1 MALGSAMDLVMASSV
16 SPEEAVAARSRILI
30 TLAWTTVAL
39 HGRDRALDLL
49 DQVRELTDSPRL
61 HALSRVQEAVVHVS
75 LGDWREAL
83 DALAHVDKASL
94 ALLTPRERTSAL
106 LNGGL
111 SHLSLLELDEA
122 RTQLHDALAI
132 AVTERVPEQEFKARH
147 NLGCLEFYAG
157 NLPEAI
163 TLMRAA
169 DDVDA
174 PVPRARAK
182 QDLAQVLL
190 ESGLLSQARQT
201 LLGALGEAHSE
212 QLDLEGADIRLDLAA
227 CALVEA
233 DAAAARDELGTAIRV
248 YRARGAQ
255 GRQRSASL
263 LLAAVDLGTG
273 RVPLG
278 VDSLLAPWLT
288 TRRPVTGE
296 ERLAARVHV
305 ETLLL
310 RGDVGG
316 AADAAGRLRGATHQS
331 LAGAMH
337 DHLLFAKVAAAQG
350 DSRRARR
357 EVHASARQLGRRQAP
372 TQSLKVRAALAL
384 HGRRLSEFDLGDAL
398 ASGSAR
404 RVFDSVERWRAVS
417 HRLPPVSAPPDA
429 HTAELMAQLRQ
440 ARLQLGGAAQGGEE
454 ATLRSLVASLEGRI
468 AERDW
473 STASQQGSSV
483 IAAGSATG
491 FSGTRAALGARDEVA
506 LALFAHAGEQYA
518 LEVGAHRHSRLR
530 HLGTVAMVTG
540 LADRLVRDLRASA
553 FASVNPVLAA
563 AVGRAVDASL
573 AELDRVVFGD
583 LTLPRGFGV
592 VVAPSRGLASVP
604 WTGLPSVAGR
614 PVTVAASLTRWA
626 TPDPPVD
633 GPTTVASL
641 AGPGLRRAVAEAREV
656 AAAWGDRSTSTP
668 AGTGDSRS
676 LIAAL
681 GRDTVVHVAAHGT
694 HERQN
699 PFFSSLHLSDGPVF
713 AHELPRPLRSRHV
726 VLSACD
732 VGQSDLRPG
741 DEPFGL
747 TAALLSLGARC
758 VVDGVAPVADE
769 VAEAAMVDYHRQLS
783 SGVPAARALAVTVSE
798 HPGARAFCLY
808 GADWAAPH
816 TPPELTPHR
825 AQ

>member
-1 MALGSAMDLVMASSV
+1 MAPGIPAEQS
-16 SPEEAVAARSRILI
+16 VAARARILI

-39 HGRDRALDLL
+39 QGRDQALDLL
-49 DQVRELTDSPRL
+49 DQVRVLTDSPRL

-75 LGDWREAL
+75 LADWREAL
-83 DALAHVDKASL
+83 DALGHLDATTL

-132 AVTERVPEQEFKARH
+132 AVAEHVPEQEFKARH

-163 TLMRAA
+163 ALMRAA

-174 PVPRARAK
+174 PVTRARAK

-201 LLGALGEAHSE
+201 LLGALGEARRDR
-212 QLDLEGADIRLDLAA
+212 LDLEEADIRLDLAE
-227 CALVEA
+227 CALVEG
-233 DAAAARDELGTAIRV
+233 DGAAARTELGAAIRV

-263 LLAAVDLGTG
+263 LRAAVDLGNG
-273 RVPLG
+273 RVPRG
-278 VDSLLAPWLT
+278 VDSLLTPWLT
-288 TRRPVTGE
+288 GNRPVTGE
-296 ERLAARVHV
+296 ERLAARVQV

-310 RGDVGG
+310 RGDVAG
-316 AADAAGRLRGATHQS
+316 AADAARRLRRAKHQS

-350 DSRRARR
+350 DSRGARR

-372 TQSLKVRAALAL
+372 TQSLEVRAALAL

-404 RVFDSVERWRAVS
+404 RIFDSVERWRAVS
-417 HRLPPVSAPPDA
+417 HRLPPVSAPADPR
-429 HTAELMAQLRQ
+429 TAELMARLRQ
-440 ARLQLGGAAQGGEE
+440 ARLQLGNAAEGDEE
-454 ATLRSLVASLEGRI
+454 AQLHSLVASLEGRI

-473 STASQQGSSV
+473 STSSREGSTV
-483 IAAGSATG
+483 PAAGSGTG
-491 FSGTRAALGARDEVA
+491 FAGTRAALGARGEVA
-506 LALFAHAGEQYA
+506 LVLFAQAGEQYA
-518 LEVGAHRHSRLR
+518 LEVGAHRRSRLR
-530 HLGTVAMVTG
+530 HLGTVAAVTG
-540 LADRLVRDLRASA
+540 LADRLVRDLRAHA
-553 FASVNPVLAA
+553 FAAVNPALSI
-563 AVGRAVDASL
+563 AVGRAVEASL

-583 LTLPRGFGV
+583 LGLPRGFGV

-604 WTGLPSVAGR
+604 WTALPSLAGR
-614 PVTVAASLTRWA
+614 AVTVATSLTRWA
-626 TPDPPVD
+626 IPEPPSD
-633 GPTTVASL
+633 GPTTVAAL
-641 AGPGLRRAVAEAREV
+641 AGPGLHRAVAEAREV
-656 AAAWGDRSTSTP
+656 AAAWGGSGAATLEGP
-668 AGTGDSRS
+668 ADSRQ
-676 LIAAL
+676 LVDAL

-699 PFFSSLHLSDGPVF
+699 PFFSSLHLADGPVF

-747 TAALLSLGARC
+747 TAALLSLGARS
-758 VVDGVAPVADE
+758 VVAGVAPVADE

-783 SGVPAARALAVTVSE
+783 SGVPAARALAAAVAE

-816 TPPELTPHR
+816 TP
-825 AQ
+825 A